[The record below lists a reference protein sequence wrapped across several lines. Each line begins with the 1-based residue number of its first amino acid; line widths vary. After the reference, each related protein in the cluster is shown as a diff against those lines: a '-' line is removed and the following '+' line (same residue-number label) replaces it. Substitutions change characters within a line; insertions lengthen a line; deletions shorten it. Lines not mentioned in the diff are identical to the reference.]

1 MVGGLGSLL
10 GTIVI
15 GSVIVIVE
23 SSVIGWVLRDS
34 SGTLD
39 SPLVCESVFWDSTT
53 IYIKIGNN
61 SILMVASVLS
71 LEMAPLLLLVAI
83 LALIVV
89 SVVLAFMIRIVVD
102 FAVVRRI
109 AVVFSLVRRV
119 IVGTRVERAHRRNLG
134 LIVAVLFHVLALVR

>member
-1 MVGGLGSLL
+1 MVGGLDSLL

-23 SSVIGWVLRDS
+23 SSIIGWVLRDS
-34 SGTLD
+34 SGTLNF
-39 SPLVCESVFWDSTT
+39 PLVRESVFWDSTT

-109 AVVFSLVRRV
+109 TVVFALVRRV
-119 IVGTRVERAHRRNLG
+119 VVGTRVEWAHRRNLG